1 MFNIGG
7 KYDGKTFT
15 IHHEK
20 ESGDSEEYTAIC
32 KDGMVSITVDDALS
46 LPYHHRVANGA
57 ALSMMS
63 HRQAIAAMLL
73 LWRYSLPCIAVMTI
87 MMGAAGFKKSRR
99 FN

>member
-32 KDGMVSITVDDALS
+32 KDGMVSITVDELSPFLITTASQTSSTIDDVPQTGYSGNVITLAVLFAL
-46 LPYHHRVANGA
+46 L
-57 ALSMMS
+57 
-63 HRQAIAAMLL
+63 
-73 LWRYSLPCIAVMTI
+73 AVMTI